1 MVNTRCKKKTGSNR
15 TPDAN
20 MEEPIGLSLSE
31 GHTSHSPTVNMEKT
45 DADGQYED
53 KVEIPV
59 EKAENEGFQ
68 KMPVE
73 EESERA
79 TKVDNNDE
87 NVTEIDNK
95 AESEQNTSEDEETD
109 QEDLECDEEE
119 ELSEDNESS
128 ADEDEASEEE
138 AEKDDDNDEASM
150 EEASGKDDD
159 RDEVSRQKTAE
170 VAKGDEK
177 EAKAK
182 EDEKEAKAK
191 EFGMESKDHSSE
203 KMEAGLKNYKNSNE
217 NRKKV
222 RVGSSK
228 KVDTKDDDGDEVG
241 RQKTAEVAKGDES
254 NAKAKEDEKEAKA
267 KEVEM
272 ESKDHSSEK
281 MEAGLKNDKN
291 FNERNR
297 KKVRVGSSKKVDTK
311 DDDGDEVGRQ
321 KMAEVAKGG
330 ESNAKAKEDE
340 KEAKAKEVVMESKD
354 HSSEKMEAGLKN
366 DKNNER
372 NRKKVRV
379 GSSKKVDTNDQ
390 PESSRKRKGKKRVE
404 SMGMIFMC
412 SSKTKN
418 DCYQYRVLGLPESK
432 IDIVEKI
439 YTGMRLFLYD
449 VDLKLMYG
457 IYKAVGPGGYNI
469 EPKAFKSQFPAQSF

>member
-1 MVNTRCKKKTGSNR
+1 MVNTRGKKRARSNR

-20 MEEPIGLSLSE
+20 MEEPIGLSLFE
-31 GHTSHSPTVNMEKT
+31 GQTCHSLTVNMKKP

-59 EKAENEGFQ
+59 EEAENEAFQ
-68 KMPVE
+68 KTPVQ

-87 NVTEIDNK
+87 SVTEFNNDNK
-95 AESEQNTSEDEETD
+95 AESEQNTSEDDETD
-109 QEDLECDEEE
+109 QEDLEWDEVE
-119 ELSEDNESS
+119 ELSEDNVESS
-128 ADEDEASEEE
+128 ADEDETSEEE

-150 EEASGKDDD
+150 EEAPGEDDD
-159 RDEVSRQKTAE
+159 GDEVGRQKTAE
-170 VAKGDEK
+170 VAKGDESN
-177 EAKAK
+177 AKAN
-182 EDEKEAKAK
+182 EDEKESKAK
-191 EFGMESKDHSSE
+191 EVGTECKDHSSE
-203 KMEAGLKNYKNSNE
+203 KMEAGLKNDKNSNKR

-222 RVGSSK
+222 RVGSSQ
-228 KVDTKDDDGDEVG
+228 KVDTKDDDGDEFG

-267 KEVEM
+267 KEVGM

-291 FNERNR
+291 SNERNR
-297 KKVRVGSSKKVDTK
+297 KKVRVGSSKKGDTK
-311 DDDGDEVGRQ
+311 
-321 KMAEVAKGG
+321 
-330 ESNAKAKEDE
+330 
-340 KEAKAKEVVMESKD
+340 
-354 HSSEKMEAGLKN
+354 
-366 DKNNER
+366 
-372 NRKKVRV
+372 
-379 GSSKKVDTNDQ
+379 DQ
-390 PESSRKRKGKKRVE
+390 PESSRKRKGKERVE

-432 IDIVEKI
+432 KDTVEKI

-469 EPKAFKSQFPAQSF
+469 EPKAFKSQFPAQFLKARTSDARGRKRGRSLLSLKAGDLSQAHASVRLFAGASA